1 MPQYMTQKISYGIS
15 TYNYQR
21 KQSGPH
27 VTHSESGKFT
37 QACVAD
43 VLTHHPGIA
52 ESALEIQ
59 KYKSGQGD
67 NGYTLI

>member
-1 MPQYMTQKISYGIS
+1 MTQKISYGIN
-15 TYNYQR
+15 TYYYQR

-27 VTHSESGKFT
+27 ASHKESGNFT
-37 QACVAD
+37 QDCVAD
-43 VLTHHPGIA
+43 VLTHHPAVA

-67 NGYTLI
+67 NGYTTI